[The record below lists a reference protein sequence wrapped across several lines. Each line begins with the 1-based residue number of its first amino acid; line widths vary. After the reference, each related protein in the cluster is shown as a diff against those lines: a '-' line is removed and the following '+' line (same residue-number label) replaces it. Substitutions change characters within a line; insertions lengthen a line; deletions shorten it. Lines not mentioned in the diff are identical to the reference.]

1 MKRLCLLRHAKSD
14 RSDPAAV
21 DFERGL
27 NPRGRQAAP
36 AMGRYLRRQKLVPD
50 LVLCS
55 AAKRARQTWELV
67 ATALNA
73 ELPVEFSERLYLAAP
88 RRILDLI
95 HHLPEDRNAVL
106 LLGHNPGL
114 HAVALELIGAGEEAQ
129 RRRLQSKFPTAA
141 VLVVDFE
148 VQRWGDIVAGSG
160 RLKQLIVPRELT

>member
-1 MKRLCLLRHAKSD
+1 MKRLYLFRHAKSD
-14 RSDPAAV
+14 RSDPAAS
-21 DFERGL
+21 DIDRPL
-27 NPRGRQAAP
+27 NARGRRAAS
-36 AMGRYLRRQKLVPD
+36 AMGRFLRRHRLVPD
-50 LVLCS
+50 FILCS
-55 AAKRARQTWELV
+55 SARRARETWDNTGPQLK
-67 ATALNA
+67 LHI
-73 ELPVEFSERLYLAAP
+73 PVEFSERLYLAAP
-88 RRILDLI
+88 RRIIDLI

-114 HAVALELIGAGEEAQ
+114 HAVSLELIGAGEEAE